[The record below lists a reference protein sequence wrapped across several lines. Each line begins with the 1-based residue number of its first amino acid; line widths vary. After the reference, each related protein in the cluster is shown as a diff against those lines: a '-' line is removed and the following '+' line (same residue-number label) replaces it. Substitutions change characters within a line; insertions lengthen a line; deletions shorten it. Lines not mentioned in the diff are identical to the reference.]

1 MTYSGTC
8 WNNRGQSTFYGDIG
22 DVEASPLRKFS
33 QEENPVNKFLMSAA
47 ALCTLMVAPSIAEAA
62 VRGYSTA
69 NVNMRSG
76 PSTGYPAVTV
86 IPYGSSVTING
97 CMSAVNWCDVSFA
110 GGRGWVSGNYVQ
122 ASYQSNRVY
131 VAPDY
136 YSGLG
141 IPLVTFDVDR
151 YWGTYYRD
159 RNFYRDRDR
168 WRDYNWRAQ
177 RPLPPP
183 PRWDDGRR
191 PPPPGWDRDRDRDRW
206 DQGRDRDRDRWD
218 QGRDRDRDRWD
229 RDRDRDRDNARDRD
243 RERERDRDQARERER
258 DRDQARDRER
268 ARDQARDRERA
279 RDQARER
286 ERDRDREQARERQQR
301 EERPSRADRERR
313 DERREQFFRS
323 SREEGNS
330 EQRRDERRCPPG
342 QSC

>member
-1 MTYSGTC
+1 M
-8 WNNRGQSTFYGDIG
+8 
-22 DVEASPLRKFS
+22 K
-33 QEENPVNKFLMSAA
+33 KFLMSAA
-47 ALCTLMVAPSIAEAA
+47 AFCTLLVAPAIAEAA
-62 VRGYSTA
+62 VRGYATA

-86 IPYGSSVTING
+86 IPYGAPVTING
-97 CMSAVNWCDVSFA
+97 CMSSVNWCDVSFA

-122 ASYQSNRVY
+122 TSYRSNRVY

-151 YWGTYYRD
+151 YWGSYYRD

-206 DQGRDRDRDRWD
+206 DQGRDRDRDRWE
-218 QGRDRDRDRWD
+218 RDRERERDQARD
-229 RDRDRDRDNARDRD
+229 RDRDRDRDRPRWDNNDRRPPPGVDRD
-243 RERERDRDQARERER
+243 RE
-258 DRDQARDRER
+258 RDQARDRAR
-268 ARDQARDRERA
+268 DRDQA
-279 RDQARER
+279 R

-301 EERPSRADRERR
+301 EEQRPSRVDRERR
-313 DERREQFFRS
+313 EQRREDFFRS
-323 SREEGNS
+323 SREEGDNAD
-330 EQRRDERRCPPG
+330 RRRCVPG
-342 QSC
+342 QTC

>member
-1 MTYSGTC
+1 M
-8 WNNRGQSTFYGDIG
+8 
-22 DVEASPLRKFS
+22 K
-33 QEENPVNKFLMSAA
+33 KFLMSAA
-47 ALCTLMVAPSIAEAA
+47 AFCTLLVAPVVAEAA
-62 VRGYSTA
+62 VRGFATA

-97 CMSAVNWCDVSFA
+97 CMSSVNWCDVSFA

-122 ASYQSNRVY
+122 ASYRSNRVY

-141 IPLVTFDVDR
+141 IPLVTFDVDN

-159 RNFYRDRDR
+159 RNFYRERDR

-218 QGRDRDRDRWD
+218 RDRDRDRERARDREREREQARDRDRDRPRFDDNDRRPPPGWDRDRDRDPGRDRDRDREQS
-229 RDRDRDRDNARDRD
+229 RDRD
-243 RERERDRDQARERER
+243 RERDR
-258 DRDQARDRER
+258 
-268 ARDQARDRERA
+268 
-279 RDQARER
+279 
-286 ERDRDREQARERQQR
+286 QR
-301 EERPSRADRERR
+301 EEQRPPRAERPSREEQRPPRAERP
-313 DERREQFFRS
+313 Q
-323 SREEGNS
+323 REEQ
-330 EQRRDERRCPPG
+330 QRPQRG
-342 QSC
+342 QNCVVGPNCN